1 MNTRKMTERIT
12 FFSKNGKQNEDGEI
26 IEPISTDVYSC
37 WADVSG
43 MTVRDFKTLSGLE
56 TGKDTKVFV
65 IRYHPKPPFDNSMY
79 IRFRGTDYKI
89 TEIHVDH
96 ADKEYISVKAITI

>member
-12 FFSKNGKQNEDGEI
+12 FFSKTGKQNEDGEI

-37 WADVSG
+37 WAEVSK
-43 MTVRDFKTLSGLE
+43 TSVRDFKSLSGVK
-56 TGKDTKVFV
+56 TGNDTKVFI
-65 IRYHPKPPFDNSMY
+65 IRYHPKPLFDNSMF

-89 TEIHVDH
+89 TEIHVDQ
-96 ADKEYISVKAITI
+96 ADKEYISVKAITV